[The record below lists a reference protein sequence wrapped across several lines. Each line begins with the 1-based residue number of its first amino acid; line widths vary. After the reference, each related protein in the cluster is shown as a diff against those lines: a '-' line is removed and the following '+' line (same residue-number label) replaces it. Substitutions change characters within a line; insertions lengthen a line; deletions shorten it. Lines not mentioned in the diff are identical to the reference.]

1 LLSLNQEKN
10 CVLVDCVTLWISNC
24 LHQEKWKEQ
33 REALLEILP
42 SLKLHI
48 IFVSNE
54 TGMGIVPLGELT
66 RQFVD
71 ASGFFNQE
79 LGRICQI
86 VTFVAAGLPI
96 ELKKQKSP
104 S

>member
-1 LLSLNQEKN
+1 
-10 CVLVDCVTLWISNC
+10 V
-24 LHQEKWKEQ
+24 
-33 REALLEILP
+33 
-42 SLKLHI
+42 
-48 IFVSNE
+48 
-54 TGMGIVPLGELT
+54 
-66 RQFVD
+66 
-71 ASGFFNQE
+71 FFNQE